1 MKKQAKQQEIAAALY
16 ARYSSDA
23 QKQRSIDDQF
33 VVCRKYAERE
43 DYKVVGT
50 YSDDAKTATTM
61 FDRDG
66 LRDLMAA
73 AKRKEFDA
81 VILEDTD
88 RLSRNQADLAW
99 LFEHLQ
105 FRDVKLVTVAKGEVT
120 EMQIAF
126 DGISNPD
133 YVKKLAA
140 RVKRGHDGIAREGK
154 IAGGVCYGYDLV
166 PGKPASV

>member
-1 MKKQAKQQEIAAALY
+1 
-16 ARYSSDA
+16 
-23 QKQRSIDDQF
+23 
-33 VVCRKYAERE
+33 
-43 DYKVVGT
+43 
-50 YSDDAKTATTM
+50 M

-66 LRDLMAA
+66 LRDLVAA

-81 VILEDTD
+81 IIIEDTD

-126 DGISNPD
+126 DGIRNPD

-154 IAGGVCYGYDLV
+154 IAGGVCMARTLFRASRASARSTKS
-166 PGKPASV
+166 KPPLCSESSPSTPAA